1 MTTKCEERHLKCEN
15 CEADTPW
22 YPPLKST
29 NSDFKS
35 FKLGLTAVY
44 TSQHYEG
51 YPKKGHLQSLTYPCT
66 NSFFLQGR
74 TGRHSP
80 SNIDEFE
87 SDIALHSDKKS
98 VSSRRSQSPTMT
110 DSECQTARF
119 EEQSVLSGST
129 VRTKQQEEE
138 LAKQQEQERM
148 EAFKVTSLHMNKH
161 I

>member
-1 MTTKCEERHLKCEN
+1 
-15 CEADTPW
+15 
-22 YPPLKST
+22 
-29 NSDFKS
+29 
-35 FKLGLTAVY
+35 
-44 TSQHYEG
+44 
-51 YPKKGHLQSLTYPCT
+51 
-66 NSFFLQGR
+66 
-74 TGRHSP
+74 
-80 SNIDEFE
+80 
-87 SDIALHSDKKS
+87 
-98 VSSRRSQSPTMT
+98 MT